1 MAFVLEQPQDCLAA
15 CLNPEVG
22 FGEHDNQWLQ
32 NKHFTCSRQ
41 IEQTWYFNF
50 YHFMSCFILPQHCN
64 LGDES
69 NCDDLRLTSGEA
81 GEIHYTALQ
90 DTTQLLNKR
99 ANSERPFIH
108 FLSLTTHVLDIEKAL
123 IETDDVASNQE
134 SIASE
139 ETLILRG
146 YEILYFFYFIQYPL
160 NNP

>member
-1 MAFVLEQPQDCLAA
+1 
-15 CLNPEVG
+15 
-22 FGEHDNQWLQ
+22 
-32 NKHFTCSRQ
+32 
-41 IEQTWYFNF
+41 
-50 YHFMSCFILPQHCN
+50 MSCFILPQHCN

-69 NCDDLRLTSGEA
+69 NPDDLRLTSGEA

-108 FLSLTTHVLDIEKAL
+108 FLSLTTHALDIEKAL